1 MTEKSRKGNGTVHEM
16 FGAPDS
22 DLEKLGQALKHLPQE
37 EPPYDL
43 AAAVLKKVKPKQ
55 SSIWQRLR
63 QWATT
68 PRTYTVSPLRLAP
81 LATVLIVVLVL
92 AGRFTTMSPE
102 QKTAELQTPKMVTIR
117 FTFAAPQAD
126 SVALIGTFNL
136 WSPERHVMHADRKSG
151 TWELEVKLPAGRHEY
166 SFLVDG
172 NKAVPDPKAMF
183 TKDDG
188 FGNRNSI
195 IIVENG
201 SHI

>member
-1 MTEKSRKGNGTVHEM
+1 M
-16 FGAPDS
+16 FDAPDS
-22 DLEKLGQALKHLPQE
+22 GLEKLGQALKQLPQE
-37 EPPYDL
+37 EPPRDL

-55 SSIWQRLR
+55 SSRWRRLR
-63 QWATT
+63 QWAIA
-68 PRTYTVSPLRLAP
+68 PRTYTISPLRLVP
-81 LATVLIVVLVL
+81 LAAVLIVALVL
-92 AGRFTTMSPE
+92 TGRFTTMAPE
-102 QKTAELQTPKMVTIR
+102 QKTADLQTPQMVTIH
-117 FTFAAPQAD
+117 FTFADPKAD

-136 WSPERHVMHADRKSG
+136 WSPERHVMHMDRKHG
-151 TWELEVKLPAGRHEY
+151 TWELEIKLPAGRHEY

-172 NKAVPDPKAMF
+172 RKAVPDPQAMF